1 MERLDPKDLTDAYHR
16 LRESAPHRHERNKS
30 YFVGHSGITSSGK
43 ASNRREEHLA
53 VALFNASQEGVPLKL
68 PDGSSLKFLDYQ
80 LPLKARQGDKGIGKV
95 DLFGVING
103 TQSSVIELKIHP
115 AGTGYGD
122 TPLRAFL
129 EALAYC
135 AIVEA
140 NADDVASES
149 LYNFNLKLKVN
160 RPSLIVLAPEQYW
173 KTYHAHRSLPR
184 RLMNLPKRLLMHSRR
199 FNNARYEL
207 DRWQGSEELFL
218 IKRASHYYPDYQV
231 PSVAEALKFAFEILP
246 RHCYE
251 LNHHELPFGCHAWER
266 YDKSFWEPYLLT

>member
-1 MERLDPKDLTDAYHR
+1 MNMPQYNQPHDLLKLYTNPETNSISKFCDVMGRLDPKDLTDAYHR
-16 LRESAPHRHERNKS
+16 LRESAPHRHERDKS

-115 AGTGYGD
+115 SGTGYGD

-140 NADDVASES
+140 NADGIASEA
-149 LYNFNLKLKVN
+149 LNNFNLKLNVT
-160 RPSLIVLAPEQYW
+160 RPSLIVLAPEEYW
-173 KTYHAHRSLPR
+173 SGY
-184 RLMNLPKRLLMHSRR
+184 
-199 FNNARYEL
+199 
-207 DRWQGSEELFL
+207 
-218 IKRASHYYPDYQV
+218 I
-231 PSVAEALKFAFEILP
+231 
-246 RHCYE
+246 
-251 LNHHELPFGCHAWER
+251 NH
-266 YDKSFWEPYLLT
+266 DKSGDWQLALALLGSQLTESLGLDSHFIALRDSSFSMGLNGEKPQLMGECSSVYVEGLINQ